1 MKKDQSD
8 QALNFKKRARR
19 RLVGAIALV
28 LLMIVFLPMVLEDRE
43 AGEQQENIVVTME
56 NEVPFNE
63 LDTAG
68 FDSSIVPENDV
79 ATESVEVVGDAVVIE
94 MPAKIKPE
102 AELKQE
108 KKVAVKPTVKAK
120 LNVKSIP
127 KTVAD
132 VADKYYVQIGVYS
145 ESANV
150 KKLAVRLKD
159 LGYQSKTETVSTAK
173 GEKIRLRT
181 TAFIGR
187 NEAIIALENIKDSG
201 LTGIVLKQ
209 K

>member
-1 MKKDQSD
+1 MKKGQSD

-28 LLMIVFLPMVLEDRE
+28 LLMIIFLPMILEDRE
-43 AGEQQENIVVTME
+43 AGEQQENIIVTMD
-56 NEVPFNE
+56 NQVPFNE
-63 LDTAG
+63 LDTSG
-68 FDSSIVPENDV
+68 FDSSIVLENNV
-79 ATESVEVVGDAVVIE
+79 VEESVEVVEDSVAIE
-94 MPAKIKPE
+94 MPVKIEPK
-102 AELKQE
+102 AESKQKE
-108 KKVAVKPTVKAK
+108 KVAAKPTVE
-120 LNVKSIP
+120 VKSNANPI
-127 KTVAD
+127 AD
-132 VADKYYVQIGVYS
+132 AADKHYVQVGVYS
-145 ESANV
+145 DAANV
-150 KKLAVRLKD
+150 KKLAMRLKD
-159 LGYQSKTETVSTAK
+159 LGYQSKTEKISTAK